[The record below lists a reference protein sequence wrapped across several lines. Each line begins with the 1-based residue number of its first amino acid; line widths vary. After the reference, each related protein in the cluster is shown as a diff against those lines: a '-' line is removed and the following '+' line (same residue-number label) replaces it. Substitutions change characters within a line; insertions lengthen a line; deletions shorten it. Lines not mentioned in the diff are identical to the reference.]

1 MGTGVGSGCGAGVG
15 SGVGSAGGGAMLIAR
30 ELLASLPSWLKLPEE
45 SEKELLATEIRALE
59 VPLLAAVKTAE

>member
-1 MGTGVGSGCGAGVG
+1 MREEEVEERAMVGGVVS
-15 SGVGSAGGGAMLIAR
+15 GGGAMLMAR